1 MVAKIGRGIVETGRF
16 GAARMVDWEALHS
29 TGEAKSLLL
38 TRLLFFLRGDHS
50 WYKATRTSFYS
61 FRMNRGFYTIMAAQ
75 FFSSLAD
82 NALLFVAISLLTSM
96 NAPASLTP
104 LLKLSFVLFYVLL
117 AAFVGAFADSLPK
130 GRVMFI
136 ANLIKISGCALMF
149 FTVHPLLAYAVVG
162 FGAAVYSPAKYGILT
177 ELLPP
182 EKLVPANGWIEGLTV
197 MSIILGTVAGGT
209 LVSER
214 GSSFLLG
221 LGMPGIDTGAEA
233 AMAVVVGVYIL
244 AALFNLRI
252 PDTGARYEHQERNPA
267 KLIADFANCSATLW
281 RDKLGQIS
289 LAVTTLF
296 WGAGATLQFIVLKW
310 AERSLHMP
318 LDKATNLI
326 GVVAIG
332 VALGA
337 AMAARMIPLRKSL
350 TVIPL
355 GIIMGLVVCSMVFV
369 TSVNLAYPLL
379 ALIGF
384 LSGFFVVP
392 MNALLQ
398 HRGHVLMS
406 AGHSIAVQNFNEN
419 LSILTMLALYAIMI
433 TLNLDLDIIIVLFGM
448 SVAGIMYFIGR
459 RHAANQREHD
469 SLALI
474 GEHKH

>member
-1 MVAKIGRGIVETGRF
+1 
-16 GAARMVDWEALHS
+16 
-29 TGEAKSLLL
+29 
-38 TRLLFFLRGDHS
+38 
-50 WYKATRTSFYS
+50 
-61 FRMNRGFYTIMAAQ
+61 MNRGFYTIMAAQ

-82 NALLFVAISLLTSM
+82 NALLFVAISLLVAM
-96 NAPASLTP
+96 DAPASLTP

-117 AAFVGAFADSLPK
+117 AAFVGAFADALPK

-136 ANLIKISGCALMF
+136 ANIIKVFGCALMF
-149 FTVHPLLAYAVVG
+149 FTIHPLLSYAVVG

-197 MSIILGTVAGGT
+197 MSIIFGTVLGGT
-209 LVSER
+209 MVSER
-214 GSSFLLG
+214 GTNFLLSFDIF
-221 LGMPGIDTGAEA
+221 PAIGITNGAEA
-233 AMAVVVGVYIL
+233 AMAVVVGIYIL
-244 AALFNLRI
+244 ASLFNLRI

-310 AERSLHMP
+310 AERSLGMP
-318 LDKATNLI
+318 LDKATSLI

-350 TVIPL
+350 TVIPM
-355 GIIMGLVVCSMVFV
+355 GIIMGLVVTSMVFV
-369 TSVNLAYPLL
+369 KTVSIAYPLL

-419 LSILTMLALYAIMI
+419 LSILVMLAAYAVMI
-433 TLNLDLDIIIVLFGM
+433 TLNLDLDIIIVIFGL
-448 SVAGIMYFIGR
+448 SVAGIMLLIQR
-459 RHAANQREHD
+459 RHTLNQREYD
-469 SLALI
+469 SLGLI
-474 GEHKH
+474 GEGKH

>member
-1 MVAKIGRGIVETGRF
+1 MK
-16 GAARMVDWEALHS
+16 
-29 TGEAKSLLL
+29 
-38 TRLLFFLRGDHS
+38 
-50 WYKATRTSFYS
+50 
-61 FRMNRGFYTIMAAQ
+61 RGFYTIMAAQ

-82 NALLFVAISLLTSM
+82 SALIIVAIGLLTAM
-96 NAPASLTP
+96 KAPASLTP

-117 AAFVGAFADSLPK
+117 APFVGAFSDSMPK

-136 ANLIKISGCALMF
+136 ANFIKVLGCSLIF
-149 FTVHPLLAYAVVG
+149 FGVHPLIACAAVG

-182 EKLVPANGWIEGLTV
+182 EQLVVANAWIEGLTV
-197 MSIILGTVAGGT
+197 MSIIFGTVMGGG
-209 LVSER
+209 LVSPQ
-214 GSSFLLG
+214 GGAWLMAFDV
-221 LGMPGIDTGAEA
+221 PYIDTGIDTPARGQL
-233 AMAVVVGVYIL
+233 AVLIFTYIL
-244 AALFNLRI
+244 AAGFNLRI

-267 KLIADFANCSATLW
+267 KLIADFADCCSTLW
-281 RDKLGQIS
+281 KDKLGQIS

-296 WGAGATLQFIVLKW
+296 WGSGATLQLIVLKW

-318 LDKATNLI
+318 LDKATTLI

-332 VALGA
+332 VAVGA
-337 AMAARMIPLRKSL
+337 ALAARLIPLRKAL

-355 GIIMGLVVCSMVFV
+355 GIVMGVVVTCMTLVYKTGIAVPM
-369 TSVNLAYPLL
+369 LL
-379 ALIGF
+379 VIGL

-398 HRGHVLMS
+398 HRGYVLMS

-419 LSILTMLALYAIMI
+419 LSILTMMALYAIMI
-433 TLNLDLDIIIVLFGM
+433 TLNLDLNIIIVLFGT
-448 SVAGIMYFIGR
+448 SLAGIMYLIGR
-459 RHAANQREHD
+459 KHAANQRAHD